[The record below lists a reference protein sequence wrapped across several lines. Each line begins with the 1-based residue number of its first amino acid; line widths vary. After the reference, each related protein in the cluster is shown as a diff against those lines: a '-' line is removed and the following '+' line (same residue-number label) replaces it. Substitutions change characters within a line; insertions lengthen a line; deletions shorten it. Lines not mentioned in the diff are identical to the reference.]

1 MTLGRS
7 STRARAAFLAVASAG
22 ALAAGLAFVW
32 PARVACGGAWPA
44 PLDDVYIHANFARA
58 TASGHPFEWIA
69 GQGYSSGETAPL
81 YPLLLAPAFWLGLRG
96 EAVVAFAFGLATL
109 ALATA
114 CAKLRDLQGQGGALA
129 LAGGLTWVSVGALA
143 FTWFSGMEAAAF
155 FAVTLAA
162 LASAESARSGLR
174 GRARAARSA
183 GRWGAAMVALRPEGL
198 LLVGLFALLAARG
211 ARSRSP
217 WPPLLRVAL
226 PAALVQAT
234 VMAANRALT
243 GDLAS
248 AGARLKLLASNPY
261 LDDVAR
267 TKEVVMNL
275 LSFKWK
281 VLDTDLGPAA
291 LAALGALGLLGALG
305 RRTRHATLAC
315 LIGAL
320 GFSML
325 VSLNGAARYQG
336 FRYYAPAL
344 GLALA
349 AGALGASELGRLAR
363 SRALGVASLVA
374 LALLTGARA
383 GAARRFFAQASE
395 NVHLQQVAMGKKL
408 SRELPGDAIVLV
420 GDAGAIPFFSG
431 RRSVDALGLGGY
443 RRLPF
448 VRAAVLGEG
457 AMLEQLERLAPAE
470 RPTHFALYPTW
481 FPLATGL
488 FGRELAHVTI
498 ENNVICGS
506 PTKVL
511 YVADYA
517 PFGGGDDRDL
527 GSPPAALG
535 APVDCLD
542 VADVQSEEAHALVA
556 PTPNSGY
563 VGARVAR
570 LEGPG
575 LPPEAR
581 RFDAGRAIA
590 EDRALSFVARGLGA
604 RAARRLLVRGDD
616 DGLDLHVSAPGGACD
631 LRAER
636 RPGAFTHASCDGLR
650 VGDGDAVSLTA
661 RGRESRVYHV
671 WLADDGR

>member
-1 MTLGRS
+1 MTHGR
-7 STRARAAFLAVASAG
+7 STRATFLAVAAAG

-32 PARVACGGAWPA
+32 PAWVACGAWPA

-81 YPLLLAPAFWLGLRG
+81 YPFLLAPAFWLGLRG
-96 EAVVAFAFGLATL
+96 EAVVAFAFGLAIA

-114 CAKLRDLQGQGGALA
+114 CLELRGLQRQGGALA

-155 FAVTLAA
+155 FAATVASLG
-162 LASAESARSGLR
+162 SAE
-174 GRARAARSA
+174 AARSA
-183 GRWGAAMVALRPEGL
+183 PRGRSRAASRAGLWGAAMVALRPEGL

-226 PAALVQAT
+226 PAALVQAA
-234 VMAANRALT
+234 VLLANRALT
-243 GDLAS
+243 GDFAS

-281 VLDTDLGPAA
+281 VLDTDLGPYALSL
-291 LAALGALGLLGALG
+291 LAALVLLGVVR
-305 RRTRHATLAC
+305 RRTRHPTLAC
-315 LIGAL
+315 VVGAL
-320 GFSML
+320 GFSLL

-344 GLALA
+344 GLALI
-349 AGALGASELGRLAR
+349 AGALGAAELARLAR
-363 SRALGVASLVA
+363 SRAVGVASLVA
-374 LALLTGARA
+374 LALLTGART
-383 GAARRFFAQASE
+383 GPARRFFAQASE
-395 NVHLQQVAMGKKL
+395 NVHLQQVAMGKQL
-408 SRELPGDAIVLV
+408 ARELPADAIVLV

-443 RRLPF
+443 ARLPF

-457 AMLEQLERLAPAE
+457 AMLEQLERLPTAD

-511 YVADYA
+511 YAADYA

-527 GSPPAALG
+527 GWPPVTLR
-535 APVDCLD
+535 APIDSLD
-542 VADVQSEEAHALVA
+542 VADVVSEEAHALVA
-556 PTPNSGY
+556 PTPNGGY

-570 LEGPG
+570 LTGPG
-575 LPPEAR
+575 LPPAAR
-581 RFDAGRAIA
+581 RFDAGRTLAPG
-590 EDRALSFVARGLGA
+590 RVLSFVARGLGA
-604 RAARRLLVRGDD
+604 PDARELVVRGDD
-616 DGLDLHVSAPGGACD
+616 DGLDLHVSAPGGECE

-636 RPGAFTHASCDGLR
+636 RAGEFTHASCDGLR
-650 VGDGDAVSLTA
+650 VGDGDTVSLTA
-661 RGRESRVYHV
+661 RGREARVYHV
-671 WLADDGR
+671 WLAGERPQRR